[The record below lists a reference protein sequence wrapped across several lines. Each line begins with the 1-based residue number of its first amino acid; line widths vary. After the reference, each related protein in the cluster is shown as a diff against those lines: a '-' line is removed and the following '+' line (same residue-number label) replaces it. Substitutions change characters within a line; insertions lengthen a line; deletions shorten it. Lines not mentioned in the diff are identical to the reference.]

1 MLLDEYRLAHRKFGD
16 EGELG
21 RFVAEILTEG
31 NIVGWFQ
38 GRAELG
44 PRALGARSVL
54 ADPRDVK
61 SKARLNQLLKRRD
74 WFMPFAPAILDG
86 HEADYLEH
94 YTHSPYMT
102 VAFLAKEKAMRDM
115 PAGVHVDRT
124 CRLNCVAQST
134 NPRFY
139 RLIEEFR
146 RLTGVP
152 GVLNTSFNRH
162 GIPTIASPRQ
172 AFEHLMAGSIDVLA
186 IEDYVVWPNQ
196 VRDSSAKPLRDEKLF
211 LAIELLKPIVKTWI
225 QGRGM
230 DQAVSLCH
238 RTLVEKLDLRIT
250 KDEFTILGRVFQR
263 EEGMVEEEI
272 LVICRELLASNI
284 GVLDGLPLA
293 RGLSS

>member
-1 MLLDEYRLAHRKFGD
+1 
-16 EGELG
+16 
-21 RFVAEILTEG
+21 
-31 NIVGWFQ
+31 
-38 GRAELG
+38 
-44 PRALGARSVL
+44 
-54 ADPRDVK
+54 
-61 SKARLNQLLKRRD
+61 
-74 WFMPFAPAILDG
+74 
-86 HEADYLEH
+86 
-94 YTHSPYMT
+94 
-102 VAFLAKEKAMRDM
+102 
-115 PAGVHVDRT
+115 
-124 CRLNCVAQST
+124 
-134 NPRFY
+134 
-139 RLIEEFR
+139 
-146 RLTGVP
+146 
-152 GVLNTSFNRH
+152 
-162 GIPTIASPRQ
+162 
-172 AFEHLMAGSIDVLA
+172 MAGSIDVLA